1 MRYIIL
7 ILTLWSLSPA
17 TPAAAEDPDL
27 KTVLRRAAEYAGDYH
42 ARLSAMIA
50 EEQYVQRTGPD
61 LALPSAG
68 MRDRTVTRERVLKS
82 DFAIV
87 RGFAGESSWI
97 GVRDVLEV
105 DGGLVP
111 GERGRLQALL
121 SDTSRPLSQRV
132 RALADQ
138 QVKFNVGD
146 LYRTINVPTLALE
159 FLLPDRQPRF
169 KFKRSGKTTVH
180 GTPVWAVRF
189 EERDRP
195 TLIRTPDGRDVM
207 SAGIFWIDPDTGA
220 VLRSELRP
228 FADRGGRLSSI
239 ILVSYRRD
247 EHFDMLLPDD
257 MNELYVT
264 GGNRIAGHATYGRW
278 RRFETETRIHNDD

>member
-1 MRYIIL
+1 MRYVIL
-7 ILTLWSLSPA
+7 ILALWGVG
-17 TPAAAEDPDL
+17 PAAAAEPGDPDL
-27 KTVLRRAAEYAGDYH
+27 KTVLRRAAEYASDYH
-42 ARLSAMIA
+42 ARLSAIIA
-50 EEQYVQRTGPD
+50 EEQYIQRTGPD
-61 LALPSAG
+61 LARPSAN
-68 MRDRTVTRERVLKS
+68 MPSRTVTRERVLKS

-87 RGFAGESSWI
+87 RGFGGESSWT

-105 DGGLVP
+105 DGDPVP

-121 SDTSRPLSQRV
+121 ADTSRPLSQRV

-138 QVKFNVGD
+138 QVKYNVGD

-169 KFKRSGKTTVH
+169 RFKRSGKTAVR

-189 EERDRP
+189 EERGRP
-195 TLIRTPDGRDVM
+195 TLIRTPDGRDVV
-207 SAGIFWIDPDTGA
+207 SAGIFWIDPGTGA

-239 ILVSYRRD
+239 ILVSYRHD
-247 EHFDMLLPDD
+247 DHFEMLLPDD

-264 GGNRIAGHATYGRW
+264 GANRIEGHATYSNF
-278 RRFETETRIHNDD
+278 RRFETETKIRN